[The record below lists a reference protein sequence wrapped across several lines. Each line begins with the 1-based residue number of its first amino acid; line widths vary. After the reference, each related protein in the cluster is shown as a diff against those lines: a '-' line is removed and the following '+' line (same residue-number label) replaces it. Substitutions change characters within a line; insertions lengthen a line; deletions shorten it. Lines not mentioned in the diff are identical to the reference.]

1 MLINNYKSGDIH
13 RKDGVTIGQAR
24 TKALVEANGFSGLE
38 TIFQTEHAQEAVS
51 VTFTTAIP
59 LDTTPIQTI
68 NDVLVVAQRL
78 PDAVSRAEVED
89 VLNVWGPRTVVWI
102 EFAELAVKDLGGK
115 HCIIIDDFVRPYL
128 NTMNAESFGG
138 LKILSQAAGILWI
151 TGGLTS
157 PDAGIVR
164 GLARTLRS
172 ELSTNIVTLA
182 IDDWGFPSSN
192 TVDLIGQVFGRSFC
206 SPFPQTEYDSELAVR
221 DGVVCI
227 PRLVQDDS
235 MDRLLNK
242 ETQKGSR
249 DLQPFVQKGRPL
261 KLTIASPGFLDTL
274 CFKDD
279 EQALTQL
286 ADDEVEIE
294 VRSAGLNFKDVILAL
309 GQLAGNHL
317 GQECSGVVTKVG
329 LNVRTIKAGDRVC
342 AVSGSTIANL
352 VRCKA
357 DCAVSIPDSM
367 SYPQGASIPI
377 IYCTAQ
383 YCLAHV
389 ARLRP
394 NETILI
400 HAAAGGVGQ
409 AAIMLAQ
416 ATKARVLA
424 TVGSPEKKDF
434 LMQTYNIPEEC
445 IFYSRDTSF
454 AKGVIQAT
462 CDKGVDVALNSLAG
476 EQLSATWQCMAPFG
490 RFVEIGKRDITSN
503 TNLEMGRFEQNVS
516 FTAVDLTALVQH
528 KPGLMQ
534 EVFKEVMNLFHQK
547 TIAPV
552 SPIHEF
558 AVSDVETAFRSLQSG
573 KLMGKLVI
581 VPMADDAVMVSL
593 QNRGFAALLRG
604 LLQYKLLW
612 SRLTHILG
620 NPAILRTRH
629 ISRRCLLSDHRRHR
643 RDWTCYMPV
652 DGTTWS

>member
-1 MLINNYKSGDIH
+1 MLTDIYKSGDIL
-13 RKDGVTIGQAR
+13 RKDGATISQAR
-24 TKALVEANGFSGLE
+24 TKALVEANGFSGLT
-38 TIFQTEHAQEAVS
+38 TIFQTEHAQEAGNVA
-51 VTFTTAIP
+51 FTTASQ
-59 LDTTPIQTI
+59 LDTTPTQTI

-78 PDAVSRAEVED
+78 PDAVSIAEVED
-89 VLNVWGPRTVVWI
+89 FLNVWSPRTVVWI
-102 EFAELAVKDLGGK
+102 QFAELAVKDLIGK
-115 HCIIIDDFVRPYL
+115 HCIIIDDFGCPYL
-128 NTMNAESFGG
+128 TTMNAETFGG
-138 LKILSQAAGILWI
+138 LKTLSQAAGVLWI

-157 PDAGIVR
+157 PDAGMVR

-172 ELSTNIVTLA
+172 ELTTKIVTLA
-182 IDDWGFPSSN
+182 IDEWGFPSSN
-192 TVDLIGQVFGRSFC
+192 TVDLISQVFGRSFC
-206 SPFPQTEYDSELAVR
+206 SPDPQTESDSELAIR

-227 PRLVQDDS
+227 PRFVHDDS

-279 EQALTQL
+279 EQATEQL
-286 ADDEVEIE
+286 GDDEIEID

-329 LNVRTIKAGDRVC
+329 PKVRTTRQGDRVC

-352 VRCKA
+352 ARCKA
-357 DCAVSIPDSM
+357 DCVVSIPDSM
-367 SYPQGASIPI
+367 SFPQGASIPI

-394 NETILI
+394 DETILI

-416 ATKARVLA
+416 ATKARILA
-424 TVGSPEKKDF
+424 TVGSLEKKEF
-434 LMQTYNIPEEC
+434 LMKTYNIPEES

-454 AKGVIQAT
+454 AKGVLQAT
-462 CDKGVDVALNSLAG
+462 HDRGVDVALNSLAG

-503 TNLEMGRFEQNVS
+503 NNLEMARFEQNVS

-528 KPGLMQ
+528 KPGLLQ
-534 EVFKEVMNLFHQK
+534 EVFQEVMDLFHRDI
-547 TIAPV
+547 IAPV

-558 AVSDVETAFRSLQSG
+558 AVSEVETAFRSLQSG

-581 VPMADDAVMVSL
+581 VPTADDTVMVSL
-593 QNRGFAALLRG
+593 QNRYFAAVLRYI
-604 LLQYKLLW
+604 LQYKLRW
-612 SRLTHILG
+612 SKLTDILG
-620 NPAILRTRH
+620 NPAFLRTRY
-629 ISRRCLLSDHRRHR
+629 IPR
-643 RDWTCYMPV
+643 
-652 DGTTWS
+652 